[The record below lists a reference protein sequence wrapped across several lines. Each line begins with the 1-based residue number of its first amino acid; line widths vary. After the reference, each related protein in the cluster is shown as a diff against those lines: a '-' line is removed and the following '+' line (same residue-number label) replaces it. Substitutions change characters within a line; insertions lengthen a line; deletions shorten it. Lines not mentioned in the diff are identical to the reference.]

1 MLPADRKGVAVPGR
15 AIARPGRAVTP
26 DACRGRFG
34 DARNTL
40 PVTPRLEGPI
50 IGGHREGP
58 TEPMLSQPEPACLVI
73 ADISGYTGFLAGA
86 ELDHAQDILA
96 DLMNT
101 VVTSFRPTFRLA
113 KLEGDA
119 AFVYAITETIDGP
132 QLQDTVERCYFAFR
146 RRLRDIG
153 RASMCECNACI
164 LVPHLDL
171 KVVAHH
177 GQIVRQR
184 VASWEELVGSDIIVV
199 HRLLKNHVEDATGFV
214 AYAAYTDACLRAM
227 GVDDPAAAGFT
238 DHVEP
243 FEGVGAIRM
252 WVRDLHAAWTTEL
265 ERARIVVEAKDAA
278 KTYAVE
284 YDAPQALVWDW
295 LTSPARRIQWQYGAT
310 GIEQVDGTA
319 GRRGAGTVNHCIH
332 GKDTLIEEV
341 LDWRPVDHVT
351 VRTQLPA
358 PGVPKLV
365 SSYVLLDLGD
375 DRTRVEMRIAR
386 PRSAKDRAIAEQL
399 LHMLDVSI
407 NEGLKALR
415 PLIEEAVAQAREA
428 ARVAAE
434 PVLPEAHG
442 RNMREPI
449 ASGGLAG

>member
-1 MLPADRKGVAVPGR
+1 MMQVRSRDAVRRML
-15 AIARPGRAVTP
+15 
-26 DACRGRFG
+26 
-34 DARNTL
+34 N
-40 PVTPRLEGPI
+40 
-50 IGGHREGP
+50 
-58 TEPMLSQPEPACLVI
+58 QPEPACLVI

-101 VVTSFRPTFRLA
+101 VVTAFRPTFRLA

-119 AFVYAITETIDGP
+119 AFVYAITAIIDGP
-132 QLQDTVERCYFAFR
+132 QLQDTIERCYFAFR

-153 RASMCECNACI
+153 QASMCECNACI

-171 KVVAHH
+171 KIVAHH
-177 GQIVRQR
+177 GRIVRQR

-199 HRLLKNHVEDATGFV
+199 HRLLKNHIEDVLGIE
-214 AYAAYTDACLRAM
+214 AYAVYTDACATAM
-227 GVDDPAAAGFT
+227 GIDDPAAAGFVEHT
-238 DHVEP
+238 EP
-243 FEGVGAIRM
+243 FEGVGDIRM
-252 WVRDLHAAWTTEL
+252 WVRDLHAAWTAEL
-265 ERARIVVEAKDAA
+265 DRARIVVEPKDSA

-295 LTSPARRIQWQYGAT
+295 ITSPARRIQWQYGAT
-310 GIEQVDGTA
+310 GIEQVDGTT

-341 LDWRPVDHVT
+341 LDWRPVDYVT

-365 SSYVLLDLGD
+365 SSFVLLDLGE
-375 DRTRVEMRIAR
+375 DRTRVEMRVAR
-386 PRSAKDRAIAEQL
+386 PKSAKDRAIAEQL
-399 LHMLDVSI
+399 LPMLDVSI

-415 PLIEEAVAQAREA
+415 PLIEAAAAEARATARA
-428 ARVAAE
+428 AAE
-434 PVLPEAHG
+434 PGLPEAHG
-442 RNMREPI
+442 RNVREPI
-449 ASGGLAG
+449 AAGR